1 MTIDDELVA
10 LRAEV
15 RHLKDRQD
23 IRDGVWK
30 IALRRCTIEW
40 TMNGDTS
47 MISQGGFAGFIK
59 GTWDT
64 DDPSYARPMYMATPA
79 ERW

>member
-1 MTIDDELVA
+1 M
-10 LRAEV
+10 
-15 RHLKDRQD
+15 
-23 IRDGVWK
+23 WK

-64 DDPSYARPMYMATPA
+64 DDPSYARPMDMATPV